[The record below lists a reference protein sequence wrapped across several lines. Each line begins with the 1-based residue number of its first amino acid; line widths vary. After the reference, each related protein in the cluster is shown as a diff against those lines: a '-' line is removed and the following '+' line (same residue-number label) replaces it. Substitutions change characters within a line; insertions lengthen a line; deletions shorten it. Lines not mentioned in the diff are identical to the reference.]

1 MFHRPR
7 RVCGCPRKIRVPS
20 GSTELIRCPDL
31 CKAESSR
38 VPLRGTQGYSDFAWT
53 QILPSHSH
61 LIRVALLQIAT
72 QTWTTRQYILLFL
85 HGRHHSMLPWFLRW
99 GCCNPSDGFDT

>member
-1 MFHRPR
+1 MNRSARGTFHRLR
-7 RVCGCPRKIRVPS
+7 RVYDCLRKIRVPS

-53 QILPSHSH
+53 QILSSH
-61 LIRVALLQIAT
+61 LPLKHAALLQTAT
-72 QTWTTRQYILLFL
+72 HTWMTRRYILLSL
-85 HGRHHSMLPWFLRW
+85 RGRHHSMLPWFLQ
-99 GCCNPSDGFDT
+99 